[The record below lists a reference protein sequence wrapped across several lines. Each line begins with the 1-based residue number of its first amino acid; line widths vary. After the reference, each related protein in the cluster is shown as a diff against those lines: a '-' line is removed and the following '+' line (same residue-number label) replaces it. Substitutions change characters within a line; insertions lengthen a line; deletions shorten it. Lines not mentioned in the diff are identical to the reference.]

1 MKKIDKRKIFLVII
15 IILIL
20 IVIALFIGKF
30 TFSYLAPDISEDI
43 NSKGEVTASGDTI
56 IFNNGKA
63 LTLSATTD
71 NFTTGG
77 TNLTSTTNPTAKLVA
92 SSKTN
97 KADATY
103 YVGVYIKN
111 NTYTYST
118 TAKTPEVLLTIK
130 DEKGSNVTSVDGL
143 TYTTSGGVSGFD
155 VTDKTG
161 LFNIKTDYPITTTS
175 STTGTTHTW
184 TFTLTF
190 VNLSTDQS
198 VNENANMNLDVY
210 LQKKAFPSTVADV
223 CSGGETLASC
233 VTTLKQK
240 DTLGISNIYYHDST
254 LANGAGDNSYRY
266 AGASD
271 AVNNYVCFGSTTP
284 CQADNLYRIIGVFG
298 DQVKLIKYDYANSNL
313 LGTDGDY
320 STYTYSKSNYPYK
333 GELTT
338 INSYYWN
345 NSTKKNTWSE
355 SLLNKTNLNT
365 NFITNIGAD
374 WAAKIAETTWKV
386 GGNTQDKIA
395 RQSAKIAYQNEIV
408 NPVTTKTTDGA
419 TEYSA
424 KIGLMYASDYGF
436 AAAPSAWTTNL
447 NDYDVGTAIIN
458 VNWMYLGKPE
468 DWTISRSADDS
479 YGAFSVRG
487 LGRVSGNDSGYYTV
501 DFARCVRPSFNLL
514 SSITYV
520 SGSGS
525 ANDPIVIN

>member
-20 IVIALFIGKF
+20 LVIALFVGKF
-30 TFSYLAPDISEDI
+30 TFSYLAPDVDEDV

-56 IFNNGKA
+56 MFNSGTA

-71 NFTTGG
+71 NFKTGG

-161 LFNIKTDYPITTTS
+161 LFNIKTDYPIATTS

-233 VTTLKQK
+233 VITLSQK
-240 DTLGISNIYYHDST
+240 SISQATNIYHHDST

-266 AGASD
+266 SG
-271 AVNNYVCFGSTTP
+271 VNPNNYVCFGSNVTP
-284 CQADNLYRIIGVFG
+284 CPADNLYRIIGVFDNKVG
-298 DQVKLIKYDYANSNL
+298 ENQTEQRVKLIKSTSVGNKAWDSNS
-313 LGTDGDY
+313 
-320 STYTYSKSNYPYK
+320 S
-333 GELTT
+333 
-338 INSYYWN
+338 
-345 NSTKKNTWSE
+345 NTWST
-355 SLLNKTNLNT
+355 SSLNT
-365 NFITNIGAD
+365 YLNNDFLNVFDETTKG
-374 WAAKIAETTWKV
+374 KIAETTWKV
-386 GGNTQDKIA
+386 GGNTADNIVNQP
-395 RQSAKIAYQNEIV
+395 AKTAYQNEV
-408 NPVTTKTTDGA
+408 VQPNPGTTSNGE
-419 TEYSA
+419 TEA
-424 KIGLMYASDYGF
+424 NKKIGLMYASDYGF
-436 AAAPSAWTTNL
+436 AAASSAWTTNL
-447 NDYDVGTAIIN
+447 YYYDGEAIKSA
-458 VNWMYLGKPE
+458 NWMYLGATE
-468 DWTISRSADDS
+468 WTISRNADYDNGVL
-479 YGAFSVRG
+479 YVY
-487 LGRVSGNDSGYYTV
+487 DSGSSNDTL
-501 DFARCVRPSFNLL
+501 ASLALAVRPVYYL
-514 SSITYV
+514 SSSVNYA

-525 ANDPIVIN
+525 ATDPISIN

>member
-20 IVIALFIGKF
+20 LVIALFIGKF
-30 TFSYLAPDISEDI
+30 TFSYLAPDVGEDV

-56 IFNNGKA
+56 IFNNGKS
-63 LTLSATTD
+63 LSLSATTD

-103 YVGVYIKN
+103 YVGVHIKN

-118 TAKTPEVLLTIK
+118 TAKTPEIILTIK

-198 VNENANMNLDVY
+198 ANENANMNLDVI
-210 LQKKAFPSTVADV
+210 LQQETYHIPRFDETCD
-223 CSGGETLASC
+223 ETTLACHVAKIYTGTQGENS
-233 VTTLKQK
+233 
-240 DTLGISNIYYHDST
+240 IYYHDASLT
-254 LANGAGDNSYRY
+254 NGAEDNSYRF
-266 AGASD
+266 AGASGE
-271 AVNNYVCFGSTTP
+271 VNNYVCFGSTTTTCP
-284 CQADNLYRIIGVFG
+284 ADNLYRIIGVFG
-298 DQVKLIKYDYANSNL
+298 DNVKLIKSDYANSNL

-320 STYTYSKSNYPYK
+320 STDTFTKSSSSLYK

-338 INSYYWN
+338 INRYKWN
-345 NSTKKNTWSE
+345 NSTQKNTWSE
-355 SLLNKTNLNT
+355 SNLNKVNLNT
-365 NFITNIGAD
+365 NYLNKIGTTWSNLIED
-374 WAAKIAETTWKV
+374 TTWKV
-386 GGNTQDKIA
+386 SGYTNERVTPKEMYTAEITNATKIYGPENGT
-395 RQSAKIAYQNEIV
+395 SKM
-408 NPVTTKTTDGA
+408 
-419 TEYSA
+419 
-424 KIGLMYASDYGF
+424 GLMYVSDYGF
-436 AAAPSAWTTNL
+436 AAAPSAWTFKLYYYENSSITP
-447 NDYDVGTAIIN
+447 
-458 VNWMYLGKPE
+458 VNWMYMGLS
-468 DWTISRSADDS
+468 DWTITPYSSNS
-479 YGAFSVRG
+479 YDVFNASGNGNGG
-487 LGRVSGNDSGYYTV
+487 LGTIKAYYGH
-501 DFARCVRPSFNLL
+501 FVRPVLYLKTSVA
-514 SSITYV
+514 YAG
-520 SGSGS
+520 GSGTKDS
-525 ANDPIVIN
+525 PITLVV